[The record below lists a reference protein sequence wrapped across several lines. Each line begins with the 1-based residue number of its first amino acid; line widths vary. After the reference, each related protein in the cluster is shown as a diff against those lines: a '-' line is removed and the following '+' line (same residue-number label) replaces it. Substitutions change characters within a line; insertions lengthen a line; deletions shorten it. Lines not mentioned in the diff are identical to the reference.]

1 MSILVYTNKI
11 SGYFYFHD
19 TTTNTEQSNYD
30 KRIIN
35 GIQITQ
41 IICDDRNMFVK
52 NVRDVFATS
61 HGNEIANR
69 FKNV

>member
-1 MSILVYTNKI
+1 MSILVYTNKTF
-11 SGYFYFHD
+11 GYFYFHD
-19 TTTNTEQSNYD
+19 TTIKDGKDDYN

-41 IICDDRNMFVK
+41 IVCDDRNMFVK